1 MKTAT
6 SIKLDAVK
14 KEAGKLASQMGLN
27 LSAVVNATLKKF
39 VIERHVV
46 FSVAPEFNK
55 KTREKFLEMR
65 QDVKRHKNLSR
76 VYTHGRQKR
85 RCWDNSWRFDSIRI
99 LKKLCKS
106 SPERFKRIFEKL
118 GVFS

>member
-6 SIKLDAVK
+6 SIKLDAAVK

-39 VIERHVV
+39 VTERHVV

-76 VYTHGRQKR
+76 VYTHM
-85 RCWDNSWRFDSIRI
+85 DD
-99 LKKLCKS
+99 LKKAL
-106 SPERFKRIFEKL
+106 L
-118 GVFS
+118 G

>member
-6 SIKLDAVK
+6 SIKLDAAVK

-39 VIERHVV
+39 VTERRVV
-46 FSVAPEFNK
+46 FSVTPEFNK

-65 QDVKRHKNLSR
+65 QDVKRNKNLSR
-76 VYTHGRQKR
+76 VYTHM
-85 RCWDNSWRFDSIRI
+85 DD
-99 LKKLCKS
+99 LKKAL
-106 SPERFKRIFEKL
+106 L
-118 GVFS
+118 G